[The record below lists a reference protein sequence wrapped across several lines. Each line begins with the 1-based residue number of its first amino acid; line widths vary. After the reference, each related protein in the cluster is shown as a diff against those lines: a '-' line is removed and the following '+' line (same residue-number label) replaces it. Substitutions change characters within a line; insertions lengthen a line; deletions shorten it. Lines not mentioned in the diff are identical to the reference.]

1 MPPLPVKSSGVLL
14 ERGARKLGL
23 HPFPAPMA
31 INSQPYRGRPAC
43 VHCGFCHGFACE
55 VMAKAST
62 LTTVIPEAEATG
74 RCEVRPDSYVARIE
88 TNKQGRA
95 TGVTYFDRNRHER
108 FQKARAVSSC
118 APTARR
124 RHDCS

>member
-1 MPPLPVKSSGVLL
+1 VKSSGVLF

-31 INSQPYRGRPAC
+31 INSQPYRGRAAC

-55 VMAKAST
+55 VLAKAST

-74 RCEVRPDSYVARIE
+74 RCEVRPESYVSRIE
-88 TNKQGRA
+88 TNAEGRA
-95 TGVTYFDRNRHER
+95 TGVAYFDRTRQER
-108 FQKARAVSSC
+108 FQKARAVVVC
-118 APTARR
+118 ANGA
-124 RHDCS
+124 